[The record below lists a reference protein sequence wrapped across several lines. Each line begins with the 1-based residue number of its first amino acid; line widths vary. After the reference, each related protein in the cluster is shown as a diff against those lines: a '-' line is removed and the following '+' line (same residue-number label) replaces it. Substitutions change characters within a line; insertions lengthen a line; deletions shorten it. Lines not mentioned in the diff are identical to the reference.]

1 MMPTIR
7 PAELHPIIVHF
18 PIALLIT
25 SVVLDVIAL
34 ITRRRHLLYG
44 ATWVLAFGV
53 AGALAAGLTG
63 SLSEH
68 SAHITSAS
76 VSQILATHQAL
87 GFATGVVFA
96 SLLGLRLLWLSPDI
110 LAAMSPRYAVAQR
123 VGVWLQD
130 ALPGLERRQLS
141 PLLIAAYMLGSVIGV
156 ILLGLTGFYGGSLVY
171 DHGVGTPNSVIL
183 FLTSL

>member
-1 MMPTIR
+1 MPTIR
-7 PAELHPIIVHF
+7 LAELHPIIVHF

-25 SVVLDVIAL
+25 SVIMDVIAL

-68 SAHITSAS
+68 SAHIANAAA
-76 VSQILATHQAL
+76 SQILAMHQTL

-96 SLLGLRLLWLSPDI
+96 FLLALRLLWLSPEI
-110 LAAMSPRYAVAQR
+110 LAALTPRYAGAQQ
-123 VGVWLQD
+123 VSIWLKG

-141 PLLIAAYMLGSVIGV
+141 PLLVSAYLLGSLVGV
-156 ILLGLTGFYGGSLVY
+156 ILLGLTGYLGGSLVY
-171 DHGVGTPNSVIL
+171 DHGVGVPAGIVMLLS
-183 FLTSL
+183 SL